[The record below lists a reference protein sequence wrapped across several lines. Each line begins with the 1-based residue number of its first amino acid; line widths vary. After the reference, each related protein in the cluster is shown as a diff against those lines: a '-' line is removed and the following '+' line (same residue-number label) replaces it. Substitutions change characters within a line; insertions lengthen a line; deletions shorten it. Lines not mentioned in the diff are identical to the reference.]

1 MIAQAD
7 STPANELPVEPF
19 QLTDLVGELVS
30 SHRPVDLAAELARL
44 TDPQA
49 AGETVHWGRN
59 YLYRANLQTP
69 GGTLAVVV
77 KQFPNTGLRER
88 WRRRRGEDKARRS
101 WRMALAFAAAGI
113 ATAEPLML
121 AESRRPDGPSFFITR
136 DLGITVEARHLLLSR
151 NAGSEA
157 EDFPRVDFVAYLQAL
172 GRAAR
177 GMHDR
182 GLFHRD
188 LSIGNVLTPIADGK
202 LDLSKIYLVD
212 LNRAR
217 RRERLGVLTR
227 SRDLCRLEIFRHQDQ
242 QVFLDAYWGEAGVA
256 GRRWFLYQWFHRS
269 FRWKIRSKKAFRGR
283 LRTLRD
289 GLTPR
294 RPPHGQMPAA
304 PAAAGS
310 RDKAVW
316 DRFSDQPHQHAG
328 RLEKLTIRIADL
340 RSHLGFA
347 ASLSTAAPRIWR
359 RYRQLQAGLYRQP
372 LLFKGA
378 GIGLRPAPG
387 AEDQL
392 LQAVEDLGVHHILL
406 RLHPWDDD
414 HQAEFEL
421 ATELHRRGH
430 ELTFSLPQN
439 RDLARD
445 PARWRAQ
452 IEQLAELFVPLGR
465 SFQIGQAPNR
475 SKWGVWRY
483 GEYLHLAEQASEVL
497 RLHPGVELAGP
508 AVIDFE
514 LHITAA
520 LVNTKTT
527 MPPFDALASLLY
539 VDRRGAPENSQL
551 GFDTVDKLVLAQA
564 IADTARGCAGRS
576 WVTEV
581 NWPLREGPHSPAG
594 REVAVDES
602 AQADYLV
609 RYYLLA
615 LTSGCA
621 ERVYWWQLVAQGY
634 GLIAVAEKG
643 APGRRRPAFAALAT
657 LERQL
662 AGSTFLRRLES
673 PPRSYLLLFAA
684 AAGGEVAVA
693 WSVDQELAV
702 ELPWPA
708 EKVLGQQGE
717 MVQLGPGRSQRLGSA
732 VVYCFSANRRPPPAA
747 VAPA

>member
-1 MIAQAD
+1 VIEQAG
-7 STPANELPVEPF
+7 STPANELAVEPF
-19 QLTDLVGELVS
+19 QLTDLIGELVS
-30 SHRPVDLAAELARL
+30 SHRPADLATELARL

-69 GGTLAVVV
+69 GGRLAVVV
-77 KQFPNTGLRER
+77 KQFPNSGWRER

-121 AESRRPDGPSFFITR
+121 AESRHPEGPSFFITR
-136 DLGITVEARHLLLSR
+136 DLGPTVEARHLLLAR

-157 EDFPRVDFVAYLQAL
+157 KDFPQVDFVAYLQAL

-177 GMHDR
+177 RLHDR

-202 LDLSKIYLVD
+202 LDLAKIYLVD

-217 RRERLGVLTR
+217 RRQHLGVLTR
-227 SRDLCRLEIFRHQDQ
+227 SRDLCRLEIFQHQDQ
-242 QVFLDAYWGEAGVA
+242 QVFLDAYWGQAGVV
-256 GRRWFLYQWFHRS
+256 GWRWFLYQWFHRS
-269 FRWKIRSKKAFRGR
+269 FRFKIRFKKALRGR
-283 LRTLRD
+283 LRKLRD
-289 GLTPR
+289 GLSPR

-304 PAAAGS
+304 PASAGS

-328 RLEKLTIRIADL
+328 RLEKLTIRLSDL

-347 ASLSTAAPRIWR
+347 ASLSAAAPRIWR
-359 RYRQLQAGLYRQP
+359 RYRQLQAGLYRQSLP
-372 LLFKGA
+372 WQGA
-378 GIGLRPAPG
+378 GICLRPAPE

-392 LQAVEDLGVHHILL
+392 LQAVEDLGVHHVLL
-406 RLHPWDDD
+406 RLHPWEDD
-414 HQAEFEL
+414 HQAELEL
-421 ATELHRRGH
+421 ASELHRRGF
-430 ELTFSLPQN
+430 ELTFALPQN
-439 RDLARD
+439 RDLVRD
-445 PARWRAQ
+445 PARWRARL
-452 IEQLAELFVPLGR
+452 EQLSEQFIPFGR
-465 SFQIGQAPNR
+465 TFQIGQAPNR

-497 RLHPGVELAGP
+497 RAHPGVELVGP

-514 LHITAA
+514 FHVTAA
-520 LVNTKTT
+520 LVNAKTA

-564 IADTARGCAGRS
+564 IADTAKGCSGRS
-576 WVTEV
+576 WITEV

-662 AGSTFLRRLES
+662 AGSTFQRRLAS
-673 PPRSYLLLFAA
+673 PPRSYLLLFAGA
-684 AAGGEVAVA
+684 GGGEVVVG
-693 WSVDQELAV
+693 WSVDAELEV

-708 EKVLGQQGE
+708 EKVLDQQGE
-717 MVQLGPGRSQRLGSA
+717 EVPLGTGRAQRLGAS
-732 VVYCFSANRRPPPAA
+732 VSYCFAA
-747 VAPA
+747 A